1 MNRRRGRRIQKNRA
15 GNFFIEGNQ
24 VLLCCLLGICVLL
37 IVLIFLVTNP
47 KSATASGE
55 SVETGISQE
64 LLAAMEE
71 EQQDNQEASIQQK
84 ERDQLETSEQ
94 ISQVDADTQIHI
106 LLLQDGEALAPELY
120 FSANAPYQITF
131 HGETKK
137 KKKNQVSR
145 CGKLKLEVGESALVE
160 CEQGKLYLLDEDG
173 ERKTLGYAG
182 SFCISRYEEGYALV
196 NEVGIEDYV
205 CGVVPSEMPAYF
217 EEEALKAQAICAR
230 TYIVT
235 QLSANNYPQY
245 GADVDDSVS
254 YQVYNQVAIDEKVL
268 AAVEA
273 TRGQILTRDQL
284 PIHAYFFS
292 TSDGVT
298 NGLEIWGGENVS
310 YLTNVRGKS
319 GEELPDLS
327 DEDSFRSFIDKMDEE
342 DYDFS
347 GSYYRWRACL
357 DLSRDFSQVKA
368 KLQGIDESR
377 PDCVIIKD
385 NDGEELS
392 ISELDGWKE
401 VLGLRIL
408 ERSASGAVLRL
419 SILCDQGSAELTNE
433 HDIRQVLGIWMDTLY
448 NKDGDELTVSG
459 MLPSASF
466 YVQSLKEGVTL
477 VGGGSG
483 HGIGMSQYGA
493 NGMAAQGMDM
503 ETILGFYYQGTELM
517 RLYE

>member
-1 MNRRRGRRIQKNRA
+1 
-15 GNFFIEGNQ
+15 
-24 VLLCCLLGICVLL
+24 
-37 IVLIFLVTNP
+37 
-47 KSATASGE
+47 
-55 SVETGISQE
+55 
-64 LLAAMEE
+64 
-71 EQQDNQEASIQQK
+71 
-84 ERDQLETSEQ
+84 
-94 ISQVDADTQIHI
+94 
-106 LLLQDGEALAPELY
+106 
-120 FSANAPYQITF
+120 
-131 HGETKK
+131 
-137 KKKNQVSR
+137 
-145 CGKLKLEVGESALVE
+145 
-160 CEQGKLYLLDEDG
+160 
-173 ERKTLGYAG
+173 
-182 SFCISRYEEGYALV
+182 
-196 NEVGIEDYV
+196 
-205 CGVVPSEMPAYF
+205 
-217 EEEALKAQAICAR
+217 
-230 TYIVT
+230 
-235 QLSANNYPQY
+235 
-245 GADVDDSVS
+245 
-254 YQVYNQVAIDEKVL
+254 
-268 AAVEA
+268 
-273 TRGQILTRDQL
+273 
-284 PIHAYFFS
+284 
-292 TSDGVT
+292 VT